1 MMAIRFSEED
11 RQLLYALVRHKSD
24 QLAGEGIEVSAASVL
39 RGLIRKAA
47 SDLGLSSAASA
58 TPRDSKPLKRR

>member
-11 RQLLYALVRHKSD
+11 RQLLDALVRHKAE
-24 QLAGEGIEVSAASVL
+24 QLAGEGIDVSAASVL

-47 SDLGLSSAASA
+47 SELGLSSPPAAI
-58 TPRDSKPLKRR
+58 PRESKPAKRR